1 MIHLS
6 KLAQPKKRVAYRAA
20 VQACLETFYNQPTS
34 TAKALVDAWWHRISE
49 RPSFHSGLFMHA
61 EPINTAALIARQKV
75 VEISEDN
82 EAIYDRLLKRCR
94 DLAAH
99 TKVEKTSATDV
110 ASTKTARQLIRE
122 KETMSRAKA
131 KRSKAGQLKH
141 LIAVNS

>member
-1 MIHLS
+1 
-6 KLAQPKKRVAYRAA
+6 
-20 VQACLETFYNQPTS
+20 
-34 TAKALVDAWWHRISE
+34 
-49 RPSFHSGLFMHA
+49 MHA

-82 EAIYDRLLKRCR
+82 EAIYDRLLKHCR

-99 TKVEKTSATDV
+99 TKVEKPSAIDV
-110 ASTKTARQLIRE
+110 ADVKTARQLIRE